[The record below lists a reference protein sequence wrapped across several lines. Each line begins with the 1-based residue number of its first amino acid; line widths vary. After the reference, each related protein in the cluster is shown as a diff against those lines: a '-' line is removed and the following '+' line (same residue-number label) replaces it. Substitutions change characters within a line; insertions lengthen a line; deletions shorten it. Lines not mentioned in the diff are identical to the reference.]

1 MTPDRQASLCLKPSV
16 STSADPE
23 VGSPPLP
30 RGSSHATGVGSQLI
44 PSTRALVLDAP
55 LWAPVPSLQFQLC
68 LQWMCDLGG
77 APGALSSPTVILPSQ
92 QSLMR
97 HFSILWE
104 GGPAGPDSSEAQR
117 SFCLPQGPQCA
128 TPVPASSKLMCPLQS
143 TRGRPQHHVS
153 CLPLRRGIQAWRAEF
168 LPTPMPGLTLGHFLF
183 CTQSPSLRKDVP
195 CPTKRH
201 G

>member
-16 STSADPE
+16 STSTDPE
-23 VGSPPLP
+23 VGSPPLSP
-30 RGSSHATGVGSQLI
+30 GSSHETGVGSQLT

-55 LWAPVPSLQFQLC
+55 LCTPVPSLQFQLC
-68 LQWMCDLGG
+68 PQWMCDLGG
-77 APGALSSPTVILPSQ
+77 ALGALSSPTVILPSQ

-117 SFCLPQGPQCA
+117 AFCLRQGPHCA

-143 TRGRPQHHVS
+143 TRGRPHS
-153 CLPLRRGIQAWRAEF
+153 TMSPACPWEGASRPGEEISS
-168 LPTPMPGLTLGHFLF
+168 PPPGLG
-183 CTQSPSLRKDVP
+183 SPWGIFSCVLRAL
-195 CPTKRH
+195 C
-201 G
+201 